1 MLLDIAL
8 VVIGIIAIAAGYNRG
23 ALATLFSIIG
33 YFGGGVAGFAAA
45 NWYSAEWKGLPSVIT
60 LHLAA
65 IFAGANLGRWILQKT
80 GIGIHKRILFGPFKF
95 IDSVLGAAL
104 SLAQTTIIAFVVLTL
119 INYLPW
125 ELPHSI
131 IEGSQVYKEIGEVN
145 LLSFQIADLLKS
157 TSLRLDQLRS

>member
-8 VVIGIIAIAAGYNRG
+8 VVIGIIAIATGYNRG

-33 YFGGGVAGFAAA
+33 YLGGGVTGFAAA
-45 NWYSAEWKGLPSVIT
+45 NWYSAEWKGLISTIA
-60 LHLAA
+60 LHLFG

-95 IDSVLGAAL
+95 VNAVLGAAL
-104 SLAQTTIIAFVVLTL
+104 SLAQTAILAFVVLTL

-131 IEGSQVYKEIGEVN
+131 IEGSKVYKEIGEVN
-145 LLSFQIADLLKS
+145 LLSFQISDLLKS

>member
-45 NWYSAEWKGLPSVIT
+45 NWYSADWKGLLSIIA
-60 LHLAA
+60 LHLFA

-104 SLAQTTIIAFVVLTL
+104 SLAQAAILAFVVLTL